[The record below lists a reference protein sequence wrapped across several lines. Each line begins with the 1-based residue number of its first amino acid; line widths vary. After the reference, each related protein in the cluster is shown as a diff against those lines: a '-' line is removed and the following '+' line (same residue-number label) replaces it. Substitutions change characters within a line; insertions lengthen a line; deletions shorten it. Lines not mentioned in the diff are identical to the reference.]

1 MEKDDGFSVGFE
13 DSIFELA
20 GTTSKEKAEAVS
32 LKTDI
37 ESTQE
42 IKSKNDNKNIYSYE
56 TVYEWFVKD
65 KSLTV
70 SFEQYLRT
78 KPEVYLLF
86 GLMPFEPL
94 PSDMIS
100 RVEDFRAQCFA
111 DVDKNLQYDTEAIE
125 KGEQIKDCL
134 NEIYALFYYDADNF
148 AFETELKRNLYEKLY
163 VSLKEKE
170 ANGIIDLSEIGALL
184 GSAKQ
189 LYLWDGESKDAKKE
203 ILGWIR
209 TKAAEDGCRIESYW
223 QSFIRLV
230 KEKKLPVEKLRV
242 DRCEERLY
250 WEYQSLKFQE
260 LQIYDMPIE
269 INHEELRSEMKSYL
283 EEYNLLK
290 DPEEVYLNEFFY
302 NERERSGKNFSVK
315 LPLEYY
321 QYLKTV
327 ALYKYLF
334 TEEQW
339 IDFAHRQKISSM
351 SEISVAFIL
360 GSEKA
365 SSIDNI
371 AKLLENNKTKA
382 IERIIEGD
390 LETYLIHI
398 EKKDLAKKIELAKS
412 SFKNNWDALFEN
424 VLNILRGIKTTPH
437 EDSVES
443 DNDRQTLLALID
455 RDASVQDMV
464 KYLLK
469 RKTKEKLNQRILN
482 DSKDRQALNEYL
494 SHKNVSFVCLC
505 MNYLRD
511 FPNESNAS
519 GYKNI
524 YEMYANC
531 VLDILIEKN
540 AFNLFFSGFWQL
552 INLDYVSQKFKDK
565 LNETAVKMQ
574 ASFEQFCNDVSKN
587 GKKKSFFGFK

>member
-1 MEKDDGFSVGFE
+1 MEKDDGFSVGFD

-20 GTTSKEKAEAVS
+20 GTAPNEKTESVS
-32 LKTDI
+32 LATDI

-42 IKSKNDNKNIYSYE
+42 IKSANNNKNKYSYE

-65 KSLTV
+65 KSPTV

-78 KPEVYLLF
+78 KPEVYRIFNLD
-86 GLMPFEPL
+86 PFQIL
-94 PSDMIS
+94 PPNIMQIVEEF
-100 RVEDFRAQCFA
+100 RVKCHS

-125 KGEQIKDCL
+125 KGARIKECVD
-134 NEIYALFYYDADNF
+134 EIRNVFKYYPDNNF
-148 AFETELKRNLYEKLY
+148 KTELKRNLYEKLY

-170 ANGIIDLSEIGALL
+170 ANGVIDLSEIGALL

-189 LYLWDGESKDAKKE
+189 LYLWDGESNDAKKE
-203 ILGWIR
+203 ILGWIK
-209 TKAAEDGCRIESYW
+209 TKAAEDGCKIESYLD
-223 QSFIRLV
+223 SFIRLV

-242 DRCEERLY
+242 DKCEERLY

-260 LQIYDMPIE
+260 LQIYDMPIK
-269 INHEELRSEMKSYL
+269 INHDELRSEMKANL
-283 EEYNLLK
+283 EKYNLLK

-334 TEEQW
+334 TEKQW
-339 IDFAHRQKISSM
+339 IDFARRQKISSI

-360 GSEKA
+360 GTEKA
-365 SSIDNI
+365 SSIGNI
-371 AKLLENNKTKA
+371 VNLLENNKTKA
-382 IERIIEGD
+382 IERIIDGD

-398 EKKDLAKKIELAKS
+398 EKKDLAKKIEIAKN
-412 SFKNNWDALFEN
+412 SFKNSRDALFEN
-424 VLNILRGIKTTPH
+424 VLNILRGIKTVSREEPT
-437 EDSVES
+437 ES

-482 DSKDRQALNEYL
+482 YSKDRQALNEYL